1 MEHRVFRPPWW
12 LRSTHSQSILPS
24 LAVRRL
30 LIERRTRS
38 WRPASRELLLDCGDG
53 VTLQA
58 FHSTS
63 GSAAEQTALP
73 HGEPALALLLHGW
86 EGSADSQ
93 YILSLADALLAHG
106 CDVIRLNLRD
116 HGDTHHL
123 NRELFHS
130 CRLPEVVGAVRRL
143 QEMFPARR
151 RVLIGYSLGG
161 NFLLRVAAEAPRS
174 GLDID
179 RVIAVS
185 ALLDPATTLDA
196 IENGLWIYHSYFIM
210 KWTRSLRRK
219 QAAWPDT
226 YRFEKLLR
234 SRNLR
239 QMTEDLVLQHTD
251 YQDLHSYLRGYAI
264 TGDRLAG
271 LTVPCTIVTSL
282 DDPMITPADLA
293 RLAPTPALRVVTTA
307 AGGHCGFVEDL
318 GSLSWID
325 CFILRELRQA
335 GLVPQPAAAA
345 PAVMAPAFRTPA
357 R

>member
-1 MEHRVFRPPWW
+1 MEHRAFRPQWW

-24 LAVRRL
+24 LSVRRL

-38 WRPASRELLLDCGDG
+38 WRRASRELLLDCGDG

-58 FHSTS
+58 FHS
-63 GSAAEQTALP
+63 SAAHAEGPEAR
-73 HGEPALALLLHGW
+73 HHAPALAVLLHGW
-86 EGSADSQ
+86 EGSAESQ
-93 YILSLADALLAHG
+93 YILSLADLLLAHG

-130 CRLPEVVGAVRRL
+130 CRLPEVVGAMQRL
-143 QEMFPARR
+143 QELFPARR

-161 NFLLRVAAEAPRS
+161 NFMLRVAAEAPQA
-174 GLDID
+174 GLEIE

-196 IENGLWIYHSYFIM
+196 IEKGLWIYHSYFVM
-210 KWTRSLRRK
+210 KWTRSLVRK

-226 YRFEKLLR
+226 YRFGKLLR

-239 QMTEDLVLQHTD
+239 KMTEDLVLQHTEYD
-251 YQDLHSYLRGYAI
+251 DLHSYLRGYAI

-271 LTVPCTIVTSL
+271 LTVPSTIVTAL
-282 DDPMITPADLA
+282 DDPMIAPADLE
-293 RLAPTPALRVVTTA
+293 RLASTPALRVVTTPS
-307 AGGHCGFVEDL
+307 GGHCGFLEDL
-318 GSLSWID
+318 GSHSWID
-325 CFILRELRQA
+325 GFILRELEQV
-335 GLVPQPAAAA
+335 GLVPRAAAA
-345 PAVMAPAFRTPA
+345 IRAHAS
-357 R
+357 